1 MRTYTL
7 PGATWCAA
15 CHPALSLAVPRELAE
30 TLPEDSD
37 ETLMAMQREI
47 NQYEGY
53 INAAG
58 SEDEVASA
66 AVDVLDRIEER
77 WEAYDS
83 YIVELRAWGQSSIY
97 AEVWC
102 DFQYAL
108 MQQLYDH
115 EALVENLDQE
125 RHSRLLDDGIRLSD
139 AL

>member
-1 MRTYTL
+1 MDDI
-7 PGATWCAA
+7 
-15 CHPALSLAVPRELAE
+15 SLAVPRELAE

-53 INAAG
+53 INSAITEG
-58 SEDEVASA
+58 EGASA
-66 AVDVLDRIEER
+66 AADVLDRMEER
-77 WEAYDS
+77 WEAYDG

-102 DFQYAL
+102 DFEYAL

-115 EALVENLDQE
+115 EALSAELDQE

>member
-1 MRTYTL
+1 MDEI
-7 PGATWCAA
+7 
-15 CHPALSLAVPRELAE
+15 SLAVPRELAE

>member
-1 MRTYTL
+1 MDEI
-7 PGATWCAA
+7 
-15 CHPALSLAVPRELAE
+15 SLAVPRELAE
-30 TLPEDSD
+30 TLPEESD

-53 INAAG
+53 INAAT
-58 SEDEVASA
+58 DEEGAASA

-77 WEAYDS
+77 WEAYDG

-115 EALVENLDQE
+115 EDLSNELDQE

>member
-1 MRTYTL
+1 MDEI
-7 PGATWCAA
+7 
-15 CHPALSLAVPRELAE
+15 SLAVPRELAE

-37 ETLMAMQREI
+37 GTLMAMQREI

>member
-1 MRTYTL
+1 MDEI
-7 PGATWCAA
+7 
-15 CHPALSLAVPRELAE
+15 SLAVPRELAE
-30 TLPEDSD
+30 TLPEESD

-53 INAAG
+53 INAATD
-58 SEDEVASA
+58 EDDAASA
-66 AVDVLDRIEER
+66 AVDVLDRLEER
-77 WEAYDS
+77 WESYDD

-115 EALVENLDQE
+115 EALAAELDQE
-125 RHSRLLDDGIRLSD
+125 RHARLVDDGIRLSD